1 MCNLES
7 GLEGCRWTKEI
18 FHLTTVKVEFLPAWV
33 RPSHNCHQC
42 NLERHNIM
50 YSAQLGTLLPWLP
63 PVPPENTYQHSLLK
77 APWSHTSATRWYML
91 SWLVTYCP
99 RSSQLVFILIRICLS
114 PFAWQVPP
122 HWADWSHLEVSSA
135 ALPSCSWTQPEEKYL
150 NTFFGDRIWLNYSAD
165 PPSCESNLS

>member
-99 RSSQLVFILIRICLS
+99 RSSQLVFILIRICHLL
-114 PFAWQVPP
+114 PDKFHPIELTDLIWRWAQQLCQVVHEPN
-122 HWADWSHLEVSSA
+122 LRRK
-135 ALPSCSWTQPEEKYL
+135 T
-150 NTFFGDRIWLNYSAD
+150 WLHHNIA
-165 PPSCESNLS
+165 